1 MAEVH
6 GQTWTA
12 PSGASAP
19 GTHLSLSAPGWPAP
33 MYDERFVFSL
43 DNVAVNASRIPEPAT
58 VLLRGAALIAGRFWR
73 RRA

>member
-1 MAEVH
+1 
-6 GQTWTA
+6 
-12 PSGASAP
+12 
-19 GTHLSLSAPGWPAP
+19 
-33 MYDERFVFSL
+33 MYDEPFVFYL